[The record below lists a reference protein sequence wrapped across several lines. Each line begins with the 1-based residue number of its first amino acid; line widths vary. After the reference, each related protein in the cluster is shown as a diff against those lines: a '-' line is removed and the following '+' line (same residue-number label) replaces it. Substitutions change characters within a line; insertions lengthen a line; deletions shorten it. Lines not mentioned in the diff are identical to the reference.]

1 MILAGD
7 PIGHSQSGNN
17 NAYCQDNLISW
28 LNWDPAQIDH
38 ELLAFVERLIRLRQ
52 GHSVFRR
59 RNFFQGRNIRG
70 ANIKDIVWLDPGG
83 KEMSDQAWNQD
94 FARCLGVALPGKA
107 VDEVDERGQRVQ
119 DENFLLLMN
128 AHHEQIPFVLP
139 AMPENSGWIALVD
152 TSCQTTQGEQAYY
165 HGGESYPLQ
174 ARSLAL
180 LVERGSKR
188 IRATDRRRSASGA

>member
-7 PIGHSQSGNN
+7 VIGHTQLGNN
-17 NAYCQDNLISW
+17 NAYCQDNPVSW
-28 LNWDPAQIDH
+28 LNWDPAKVDH

-52 GHSVFRR
+52 SHPVFRR
-59 RNFFQGRNIRG
+59 RNFFQGRKIRG
-70 ANIKDIVWLDPGG
+70 ANIKDVAWLEPGG

-94 FARCLGVALPGKA
+94 FARCLGVALSGKA

-139 AMPENSGWIALVD
+139 AMPANSGWIALVD
-152 TSCQTTQGEQAYY
+152 TSCQTTHTEHSYY
-165 HGGESYPLQ
+165 LGGDSYPLQ

-180 LVERGSKR
+180 LVERGSER
-188 IRATDRRRSASGA
+188 VRATDRRRSSPPA